1 MKTQKK
7 RIFPILSGILILA
20 AFWEVVGVMKT
31 NKATRAFGA
40 RDKIGYL
47 FGDLGND
54 FTFILSSGFLLKF
67 YTDVIG
73 VDAFIIG
80 IIMMGARF
88 LDAFTD
94 VTMGRICDGRH
105 SGRDGKFR
113 PFIKWMS
120 IPCALSSFLV
130 YQSGVASWPYGARVA
145 WLAVTYLLW
154 GSVFYTSVN
163 IPYGSMASAITADPG
178 ERQSL
183 STYRTMGS
191 TIAGAIIG
199 AGVPL
204 LAYDRAE
211 GSDIPVMNGW
221 KFTII
226 AGVLSVLAVI
236 SYFIC
241 YWLVRERVE
250 IKNVKKE
257 KHGIKEVIASALKNR
272 ALISIIVASII
283 MLLSQMT
290 VQQMSNYI
298 FPDYY
303 GSAEAQSVSTLVMLL
318 GMVLSAALARPLAV
332 RYGKAEVSAV
342 SAIISG
348 AVNLALFFIRPKSV
362 WVYVGFSFASW
373 LGLGIFAMVSWAL
386 ITDVID
392 YSERK
397 NGVREDAT
405 IYSLYSFSRKLGQ
418 GAAAGISGGLLTLI
432 GYDGSSAGDLD
443 QSVREGIFNIST
455 LVPAIGFILLGLVLM
470 LWYPLKK
477 RAVDDMQK

>member
-1 MKTQKK
+1 M
-7 RIFPILSGILILA
+7 A
-20 AFWEVVGVMKT
+20 V
-31 NKATRAFGA
+31 NKAAPPFGA
-40 RDKIGYL
+40 KDKIGYL

-94 VTMGRICDGRH
+94 VTMGRICDSRH
-105 SGRDGKFR
+105 SGKDGKFR

-120 IPCALSSFLV
+120 IPCALASFLV
-130 YQSGVASWPYGARVA
+130 YQSGVASWPYGAKVA

-154 GSVFYTSVN
+154 GSIFYTSVN

-183 STYRTMGS
+183 STFRTMGS

-199 AGVPL
+199 AGIPL
-204 LAYDRAE
+204 LAYDRVE
-211 GSDIPVMNGW
+211 GSDIVVMNGW
-221 KFTII
+221 RFTVI
-226 AGVLSVLAVI
+226 AGALSILAVI
-236 SYFIC
+236 SYFLC
-241 YWLVRERVE
+241 YLLVRERVE
-250 IKNVKKE
+250 IKSSVKE

-272 ALISIIVASII
+272 ALISIIAASII

-303 GSAEAQSVSTLVMLL
+303 GSAEAQSASTLVMLF
-318 GMVLSAALARPLAV
+318 GMILSAALARPLAV
-332 RYGKAEVSAV
+332 KFGKAEVSAV
-342 SAIISG
+342 SSIISG
-348 AVNLALFFIRPKSV
+348 VVNLILFFVRPRSV

-392 YSERK
+392 YSEKK

-432 GYDGSSAGDLD
+432 GYDGSTAGGLD

-455 LVPAIGFILLGLVLM
+455 LVPAIGFILLGLILM
-470 LWYPLKK
+470 LWYPLNK
-477 RAVDDMQK
+477 RAVEDMQK